1 MIILNPLLYVSRPS
15 LEIKNKY
22 IKPIENKLINQLDE
36 LYQAGRRVICEIKTN
51 KGILNG
57 IIRKKNEMI
66 SIVTDDEEISFN
78 YADIIEINVLK
89 INGL

>member
-15 LEIKNKY
+15 LEIKNKS

-36 LYQAGRRVICEIKTN
+36 LYQAGRRVICEVKTN

-57 IIRKKNEMI
+57 VIRKNNEMI
-66 SIVTDDEEISFN
+66 SILTDDEEVNLN
-78 YADIIEINVLK
+78 YIDIIEINVLK